1 VAEFASPFEIFERG
15 LDKVTKSTIGFDQAR
30 NRDGHFGCMH
40 CFSGRRFKMSKMIKN
55 FGGLIFSLLFN
66 SMRLSAVGGTATST
80 LNFTTAAAE
89 LDTINTTTVNQSV
102 NQFSTELIAQM
113 AGGPVLFD
121 QTFNVAYSDP
131 TVQAAVAQAAG
142 VLTGAGATSI
152 TGPTET
158 SYSQS
163 LVNSSSVT
171 VTNSTTDNI
180 IAQVT
185 TWVGPSTVLV
195 GNNFGVVQGYTLLPV
210 STGPGLI
217 EAYPPVVVQG
227 TDPISPPGNNAIIPT
242 GGNPQT
248 FTLLAGQTDINTLEF
263 SFVDIDQTTTNTDT
277 YLTTTVYDMVGSV
290 VSVPEPSS
298 LVLGLGGIAFALY
311 RWRLAPAAGAAR
323 PKSTEKTY

>member
-1 VAEFASPFEIFERG
+1 
-15 LDKVTKSTIGFDQAR
+15 
-30 NRDGHFGCMH
+30 
-40 CFSGRRFKMSKMIKN
+40 
-55 FGGLIFSLLFN
+55 
-66 SMRLSAVGGTATST
+66 
-80 LNFTTAAAE
+80 
-89 LDTINTTTVNQSV
+89 VNQSV

-131 TVQAAVAQAAG
+131 TVQAVVAQAAG

-152 TGPTET
+152 TGPTQT
-158 SYSQS
+158 SYSQT

-180 IAQVT
+180 IWQVT
-185 TWVGPSTVLV
+185 TWIGPGTVLV
-195 GNNFGVVQGYTLLPV
+195 GNFGIVQGYTLLPLY
-210 STGPGLI
+210 SSGGWGPFS
-217 EAYPPVVVQG
+217 ADPPVVVQG

-242 GGNPQT
+242 GGNPT
-248 FTLLAGQTDINTLEF
+248 ALTLLAGQEDINILAF

-290 VSVPEPSS
+290 VPEPSS
-298 LVLGLGGIAFALY
+298 ALLLGLGGIAFALY

>member
-1 VAEFASPFEIFERG
+1 
-15 LDKVTKSTIGFDQAR
+15 
-30 NRDGHFGCMH
+30 
-40 CFSGRRFKMSKMIKN
+40 MSKMIKR

-66 SMRLSAVGGTATST
+66 STGLAQVGGTATST
-80 LNFTTAAAE
+80 LNITTSSAE
-89 LDTINTTTVNQSV
+89 LDTINTTTVNQSA

-142 VLTGAGATSI
+142 VLTGARATSI
-152 TGPTET
+152 TGPTQT
-158 SYSQS
+158 SYSQT

-180 IAQVT
+180 IFQET
-185 TWVGPSTVLV
+185 TWFGPVTVLAD
-195 GNNFGVVQGYTLLPV
+195 GNFGVVQGYTLLPA
-210 STGPGLI
+210 STGPTGLL
-217 EAYPPVVVQG
+217 AADPPVVLQG

-242 GGNPQT
+242 GGNPT
-248 FTLLAGQTDINTLEF
+248 SFILSTGQQDVNILVF

-290 VSVPEPSS
+290 VPVPEPSS
-298 LVLGLGGIAFALY
+298 ALVLGLGGIAFALY

>member
-1 VAEFASPFEIFERG
+1 M
-15 LDKVTKSTIGFDQAR
+15 Q
-30 NRDGHFGCMH
+30 
-40 CFSGRRFKMSKMIKN
+40 
-55 FGGLIFSLLFN
+55 
-66 SMRLSAVGGTATST
+66 VGGTATST
-80 LNFTTAAAE
+80 LNFTTSSAE
-89 LDTINTTTVNQSV
+89 LDTINTTTVNQSA

-158 SYSQS
+158 SYSQT

-180 IAQVT
+180 IQQVT
-185 TWVGPSTVLV
+185 SWDGPVTVLV
-195 GNNFGVVQGYTLLPV
+195 GNFGVVQGYTLLPV
-210 STGPGLI
+210 STGSGLLV
-217 EAYPPVVVQG
+217 ADPPVVSQG

-242 GGNPQT
+242 GGNPT
-248 FTLLAGQTDINTLEF
+248 SFILSTGQQDVNILVF

-298 LVLGLGGIAFALY
+298 ALVLGLGGIAFALY
-311 RWRLAPAAGAAR
+311 RWRPARAAGAAR
-323 PKSTEKTY
+323 PKSTENLLGSSLPEKHHIFTTSA

>member
-1 VAEFASPFEIFERG
+1 
-15 LDKVTKSTIGFDQAR
+15 
-30 NRDGHFGCMH
+30 
-40 CFSGRRFKMSKMIKN
+40 MSKMIKR

-66 SMRLSAVGGTATST
+66 STGLSQVGGTATST
-80 LNFTTAAAE
+80 LNFTTSSAE
-89 LDTINTTTVNQSV
+89 LDTINTTTVNQSA

-158 SYSQS
+158 SYSQT

-180 IAQVT
+180 IQQVT
-185 TWVGPSTVLV
+185 SWDGPVTVLV
-195 GNNFGVVQGYTLLPV
+195 GNFGVVQGYTLLPV
-210 STGPGLI
+210 STGSGLLV
-217 EAYPPVVVQG
+217 ADPPVVSQG

-242 GGNPQT
+242 GGNPT
-248 FTLLAGQTDINTLEF
+248 SFILSTGQQDVNILVF

-298 LVLGLGGIAFALY
+298 ALVLGLGGIAFALY
-311 RWRLAPAAGAAR
+311 RWRPARAAGAAR
-323 PKSTEKTY
+323 PKSTENLLGSSLPEKHHIFTTSA